1 MTKNPPPP
9 DAGSKTS
16 SLWSQDRRLEFIDFR
31 LRWDGRINRSDIT
44 AFFGISVPQ
53 ASLDIAKYIELAPE
67 NLSYDRSARIYLAG
81 PKFKSVFA
89 SSSSSQYLN
98 ELLAIQAGV
107 LEQSASFIGWQPP
120 VAIVP
125 TPGRLLPADTL
136 TVLLTAMRE
145 KHAVKVLY
153 QSLTQV
159 TPQPRIISPHAFA
172 HDGYRWHVR
181 AYCQLRKQF
190 RDFVIARILTI
201 EPARDVAPAPQEDSE
216 WQTMVELVLA
226 PNPKL
231 PTSHRRAIELDY
243 GMTQGQARIVCR
255 QALLFYILQHLG
267 LNQDSGQRPEAH
279 QIVLKNRKAV
289 ESHLR
294 GRAISG
300 A

>member
-1 MTKNPPPP
+1 MTKKPPLP
-9 DAGSKTS
+9 DVGSKTS

-53 ASLDIAKYIELAPE
+53 ASLDIAKYLELAPE

-81 PKFKSVFA
+81 PKFKPVFA
-89 SSSSSQYLN
+89 SSHSSQYLN

-107 LEQSASFIGWQPP
+107 LEQTASFIGWQPP

-125 TPGRLLPADTL
+125 TPGRVLNAETL
-136 TVLLTAMRE
+136 TALLSAMRE
-145 KHAVKVLY
+145 QHSVKVLY
-153 QSLTQV
+153 QSMTQV
-159 TPQPRIISPHAFA
+159 ASQTRVISPHAFA

-181 AYCQLRKQF
+181 AYCHLRKQF

-201 EPARDVAPAPQEDSE
+201 EPVEDVAPAHQEDSE
-216 WQTMVELVLA
+216 WHTMVELVLE

-231 PTSHRRAIELDY
+231 PTSHRQAIELDY

-255 QALLFYILQHLG
+255 QALLFYILEHLG
-267 LNQDSGQRPEAH
+267 LNQESDQGPEAH
-279 QIVLKNRKAV
+279 QIVLKNRMVV
-289 ESHLR
+289 ESYLQTR
-294 GRAISG
+294 KLV
-300 A
+300 